1 MMSPKKILSSIVS
14 IVPIFLSSINS
25 YGNMSLQD
33 IKEKCIE
40 YRQNN
45 QIKPFNIKVDCRG
58 KYSYWE
64 SKEDFMRLMGKSQVV
79 TQTSTK
85 SGQFKTEEST
95 SCSQAPSHRLA
106 CAVYT
111 KKEVTSPVDM
121 GISLKIDSCD
131 ELVDENI
138 GSLCQEKVREY
149 CTDNLVEV
157 SAHST
162 SASQENQQDTFE
174 QQAAQNPTQ
183 CHTGMCV
190 VREVEVFNTCQSYK

>member
-14 IVPIFLSSINS
+14 IVPIILSSINS
-25 YGNMSLQD
+25 YGSMSLEE
-33 IKEKCIE
+33 IRAKCVE

-58 KYSYWE
+58 KYNYWE
-64 SKEDFMRLMGKSQVV
+64 TKDDFMRLMGQSQVV

-85 SGQFKTEEST
+85 SGQFQTDEST
-95 SCSQAPSHRLA
+95 VCSQAPSHRLA

-121 GISLKIDSCD
+121 GVSLKIDNCD

-138 GSLCQEKVREY
+138 GALCQEKVREY
-149 CTDNLVEV
+149 CVDNSVEV
-157 SAHST
+157 GAESSST
-162 SASQENQQDTFE
+162 TQEEQAVFE
-174 QQAAQNPTQ
+174 QQTTQNPAQ
-183 CHTGMCV
+183 CHVGMCV
-190 VREVEVFNTCQSYK
+190 VREVEVFNTCQNYK

>member
-14 IVPIFLSSINS
+14 IVPIILSSINS
-25 YGNMSLQD
+25 YGDMSLEE
-33 IKEKCIE
+33 IRAKCVE

-64 SKEDFMRLMGKSQVV
+64 TKDDFMRLVGQSQVV

-85 SGQFKTEEST
+85 SGQFQTDEST
-95 SCSQAPSHRLA
+95 VCSQAPSPRLA

-121 GISLKIDSCD
+121 G
-131 ELVDENI
+131 V
-138 GSLCQEKVREY
+138 
-149 CTDNLVEV
+149 
-157 SAHST
+157 
-162 SASQENQQDTFE
+162 
-174 QQAAQNPTQ
+174 
-183 CHTGMCV
+183 
-190 VREVEVFNTCQSYK
+190 